1 MGLGNP
7 ESYDKSSR
15 RIFLQF
21 IATDWARRLDPDVFV
36 KKMYIRLQQM
46 NMMCPVLFS
55 SKECETN
62 LFISDVRFPNEFHM
76 LRNNGFIL
84 VKINRDEALRVAAGA
99 VSLDHKS
106 ETLLDAY
113 PDEAF
118 DYVIDNNGTF
128 KDFYFKIDEM
138 LNYIGVQK

>member
-1 MGLGNP
+1 
-7 ESYDKSSR
+7 
-15 RIFLQF
+15 
-21 IATDWARRLDPDVFV
+21 
-36 KKMYIRLQQM
+36 
-46 NMMCPVLFS
+46 
-55 SKECETN
+55 
-62 LFISDVRFPNEFHM
+62 M